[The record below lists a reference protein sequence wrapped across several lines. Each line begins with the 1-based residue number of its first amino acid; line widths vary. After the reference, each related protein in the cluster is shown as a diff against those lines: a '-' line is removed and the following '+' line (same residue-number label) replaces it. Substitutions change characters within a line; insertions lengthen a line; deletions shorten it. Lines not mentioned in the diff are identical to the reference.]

1 MGWGGVGGIGGGS
14 RGVSEDGARR
24 HRGPSAQIQLG
35 QAQNILSVCLQQS
48 CTACWELC
56 AYLHINMPP
65 TSHSGKPATVTSQLK
80 APVSLK
86 VTVPPKSHIGTQ
98 GLSLKKPYRRP
109 AANRIAAR
117 SQTPASR
124 VGCQEQRGSKRERFL
139 PLPPLRQSQSAVAQR
154 PMDSSLKMN
163 LRLLLKIH

>member
-1 MGWGGVGGIGGGS
+1 MRGGS

-35 QAQNILSVCLQQS
+35 QVQNILSVCLQQS

-56 AYLHINMPP
+56 AYLHINMLP

-80 APVSLK
+80 AAVSLK
-86 VTVPPKSHIGTQ
+86 VTAPPKSHIATR
-98 GLSLKKPYRRP
+98 GLSLKKPYRRPAANRP

-124 VGCQEQRGSKRERFL
+124 VGCQEQRGSKQERFL
-139 PLPPLRQSQSAVAQR
+139 PLPPLHQSQSAVAQR